1 MENYARNME
10 LNYGELV
17 KTVTD
22 NAVYWEFQIV
32 K

>member
-10 LNYGELV
+10 LNYGELE